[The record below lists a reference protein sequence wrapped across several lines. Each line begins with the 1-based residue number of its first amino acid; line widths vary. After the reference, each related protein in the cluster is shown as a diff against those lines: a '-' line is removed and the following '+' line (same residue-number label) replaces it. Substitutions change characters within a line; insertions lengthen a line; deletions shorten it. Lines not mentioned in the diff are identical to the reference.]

1 MGAQELV
8 YITAEE
14 YLTTERLATEKH
26 EYFEGEI
33 FAMSGASFEHNDIFK
48 NTYLDIG
55 FQLKGKKCQ
64 PYGSDLRI
72 HIPKN
77 SLYTYPDISVICG
90 ERESTDDKFDTATNP
105 TVLFEIL
112 SPSTSKYDRI
122 IKFDLYR
129 DIVSLKEYIMINSE
143 KVQVLKHVRNLDNSW
158 LMTIYESL
166 EDVFSIQSI
175 DVELKLSDIYF
186 DVKFK
191 NVD

>member
-1 MGAQELV
+1 MGAKELL
-8 YITAEE
+8 YITPQQ
-14 YLTTERLATEKH
+14 YLESERLATEKH
-26 EYFEGEI
+26 EYFQGEI
-33 FAMSGASFEHNDIFK
+33 FAMSGASIPHNVIFK
-48 NTYLDIG
+48 NTYVDLG
-55 FQLKGKKCQ
+55 TKLKGKKCQ

-77 SLYTYPDISVICG
+77 SLYTYPDISIICDDF
-90 ERESTDDKFDTATNP
+90 ETTDEKLDTITNP

-112 SPSTSKYDRI
+112 SRSTQKYDQTG
-122 IKFDLYR
+122 KFELYR
-129 DIVSLKEYIMINSE
+129 DIDLLKEYIMINSE
-143 KVQVLKHVRNLDNSW
+143 KIQVLKYARNPDNSW
-158 LMTIYESL
+158 LLTIFESL